1 MECCNEVLCELLS
14 MVFYM
19 FIDRCDVDMN
29 VSVSSWWFMSR
40 NFVLWESSAENK
52 QSVPF
57 GSSKEFFL
65 FARSTKMKRW
75 HQTASGSNSYYEL
88 PV

>member
-1 MECCNEVLCELLS
+1 MRYCVSCYQWFS
-14 MVFYM
+14 IHSW
-19 FIDRCDVDMN
+19 IDCDVDMN

-40 NFVLWESSAENK
+40 NFVSWESSAENK

-75 HQTASGSNSYYEL
+75 HQTASGSNSYEL